1 MDYEKLGLKCGIE
14 IHQQLDTGRKLFCSC
29 EPTLDEENPDR
40 KIIRRLRPVKGE
52 GGTIDAAVAEE
63 KMKNREFHYFSYPRS
78 TCLVEMDEEPPHEM
92 DSASLETSIEAGML
106 MDCIMPD
113 EIIIMRKLVID
124 GSDTTGFQRTCLIGF
139 DGKVKTSFGDV
150 GITNINLEEDSAQIL
165 NREEK
170 EVHFGL
176 NRLGIPLIEI
186 GTTPDVRTPEQAREL
201 AEKIGM
207 ILRSTG
213 KVKRGLGTIRQ
224 DINVSIKEGARVE
237 IKGAQ
242 DLNTIPKWVEYEVER
257 QMRLIEIRNE
267 LKEKKFKDVVAEVK
281 DVSKIFKD
289 SECKITN
296 GKTTFAILIPGFAGY
311 LKRHL
316 TPTRTLGN
324 EIANYVK
331 VKGGIKGVIHTD
343 ENLEKYKLEKEF
355 LELGKFM
362 KAKEGD
368 TLMIAV
374 ASKKDSEKS
383 LKVAAERINQI
394 LSCIPEETRRAL
406 EDGNSEYMRPL
417 PGASRMYPETD
428 LLPIPLTKEMLLDI
442 GSHLPELWDDMI
454 LRLAKDYGIS
464 TEISNQIVRS
474 GRGHLFEKLV
484 KGGADART
492 LATTLTI
499 TLSEIKRQEGL
510 PVEDLTDKNIEDVFS
525 YFAKGKINKPLLPK
539 VFSEMILNPKTG
551 LDEIIRKLDA
561 HNITHDEVREII
573 AKVVAENKELANNER
588 AEKILMGMC
597 MEKLRGRA
605 DGKIV
610 MDVLREEIEKHRC

>member
-1 MDYEKLGLKCGIE
+1 MIIMDYEKLGLKCGIE

-29 EPTLDEENPDR
+29 ESTLDEDKTGCE
-40 KIIRRLRPVKGE
+40 IIRRLRPVKGE

-63 KMKNREFHYFSYPRS
+63 KMRNKEFHYFSYPKS
-78 TCLVEMDEEPPHEM
+78 TCLVETDEEPPQDIDHT
-92 DSASLETSIEAGML
+92 SLETSVEVGML

-139 DGKVKTSFGDV
+139 DGKLKTSFGEV
-150 GITNINLEEDSAQIL
+150 GIPNINLEEDSAQIL
-165 NREEK
+165 NRNEK

-176 NRLGIPLIEI
+176 NRLGVPLIEI
-186 GTTPDVRTPEQAREL
+186 GTTPDVRSPEQAREL

-224 DINVSIKEGARVE
+224 DVNVSIKEGARVE

-257 QMRLIEIRNE
+257 QMRLVEIMKE
-267 LKEKKFKDVVAEVK
+267 LKEKKFKDVIGEVK

-296 GKTTFAILIPGFAGY
+296 GKATFAMLIPGFAGY
-311 LKRHL
+311 MKRHL

-343 ENLEKYKLEKEF
+343 ENLEKYRLEKEF
-355 LELGKFM
+355 FQLADFM
-362 KAKEGD
+362 NAKEGD
-368 TLMIAV
+368 AMMIAV
-374 ASKKDSEKS
+374 APKKDAEKS
-383 LKVAAERINQI
+383 LKVAAERINQL
-394 LSCIPEETRRAL
+394 LSGVSEETRRAL

-428 LLPIPLTKEMLLDI
+428 LLPIKVTKEMLLDI
-442 GSHLPELWDDMI
+442 GSRLPELWDDMVP
-454 LRLAKDYGIS
+454 RLAKDYGIS
-464 TEISNQIVRS
+464 EEISNQIVRS

-499 TLSEIKRQEGL
+499 TLSEIKKQEGL
-510 PVEDLTDKNIEDVFS
+510 PVEDLTDENIESVFS
-525 YFAKGKINKPLLPK
+525 YFTKGKINKPLLPK
-539 VFSEMILNPKTG
+539 VFSGIILNPKMS
-551 LDEIIRKLDA
+551 LDEIIRKLEA

-597 MEKLRGRA
+597 MEKLRAVSYTHLTLPTKR
-605 DGKIV
+605 IV
-610 MDVLREEIEKHRC
+610 